1 MSLKLRKRSRKKYSN
16 KFKNNLQDKIHPILK
31 SMTVS
36 LCTPGLGKRGRG
48 AGKNPQI
55 NEELIQ

>member
-1 MSLKLRKRSRKKYSN
+1 
-16 KFKNNLQDKIHPILK
+16 
-31 SMTVS
+31 MTVS
-36 LCTPGLGKRGRG
+36 LCTPGLGKRGRR